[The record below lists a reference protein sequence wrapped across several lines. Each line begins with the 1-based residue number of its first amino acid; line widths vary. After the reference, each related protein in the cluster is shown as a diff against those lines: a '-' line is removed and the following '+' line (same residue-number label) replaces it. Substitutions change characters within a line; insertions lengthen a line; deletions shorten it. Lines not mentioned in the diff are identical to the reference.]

1 MFNEDEKKLLRLLVE
16 KEMKELDEDEGEIR
30 PKVPQL
36 IAIEENYETF
46 LKKVLDKL
54 K

>member
-1 MFNEDEKKLLRLLVE
+1 MFDEDEKKLLRLLVE
-16 KEMKELDEDEGEIR
+16 REMKELDEDEGEIR

-36 IAIEENYETF
+36 LAIEENYGEF

-54 K
+54 R